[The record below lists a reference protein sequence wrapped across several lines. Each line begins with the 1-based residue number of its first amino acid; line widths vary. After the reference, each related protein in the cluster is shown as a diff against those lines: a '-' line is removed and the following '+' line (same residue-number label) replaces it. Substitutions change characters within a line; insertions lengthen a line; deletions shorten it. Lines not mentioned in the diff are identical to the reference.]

1 MQKLA
6 IPLSILAVAA
16 LGGCVTYERDR
27 PADTIPRASL
37 AAQPMAYHTGSG
49 TITHIAASPSYV
61 RTASAGG
68 SSPTSTVRP
77 GYPYN
82 RLTIRM
88 DNGALQYI
96 DTESNELRSGM
107 RVELLPDHTIRP
119 L

>member
-1 MQKLA
+1 MKKLA

-16 LGGCVTYERDR
+16 LGGCITYERDR
-27 PADTIPRASL
+27 PADTFPRASI
-37 AAQPMAYHTGSG
+37 ASQPVAYNTGSG
-49 TITHIAASPSYV
+49 TITHISASPSYS
-61 RTASAGG
+61 TAAAGG
-68 SSPTSTVRP
+68 TAGSTVRP

-88 DNGALQYI
+88 DSGAVQYI
-96 DTESNELRSGM
+96 DTTSNDLRSGM